1 VPQCINTW
9 LSIVPKCTS
18 NSDAKCFCPNK
29 DFTDKVISCVQAWG
43 ASKEEIQNALSYF
56 TGICAAWVPTNPGIV
71 TAIPSTITLVP
82 TVVPSGASGAT
93 ASAGITAPAITSAPA
108 APCTTITYS
117 TYTVTVPQVSFYT
130 STASGSATTVGL
142 VPAGPS
148 GASPANTGK
157 VPSPVAAS
165 STLVTAA
172 QSSTPYVSS
181 KATATATTS
190 PIAFNS
196 ASTVSMA
203 SSLLL
208 GSVAAFLGLML

>member
-9 LSIVPKCTS
+9 LSLVPKCTS
-18 NSDAKCFCPNK
+18 NSDAKCFCPDKN
-29 DFTDKVISCVQAWG
+29 FTDKVISCVQAWG

-93 ASAGITAPAITSAPA
+93 ASAGITSPAVTSAPA

-117 TYTVTVPQVSFYT
+117 TYTVTVPQVSFVT
-130 STASGSATTVGL
+130 TTAYGSSTTVGL

-148 GASPANTGK
+148 GASAGNTGK
-157 VPSPVAAS
+157 IPSPAAAS

-172 QSSTPYVSS
+172 VSSTPYASA
-181 KATATATTS
+181 KATSSPTAA
-190 PIAFNS
+190 AFNS
-196 ASTVSMA
+196 ASTVSIA